1 MQMSSGCPTSGLVS
15 TKCSQ
20 DNNSLSFGCE

>member
-1 MQMSSGCPTSGLVS
+1 MQDNAGCPTSGVVS

-20 DNNSLSFGCE
+20 SDGALSFGCE